1 MSNQVLPWFVFN
13 VFVVVM
19 LALDLGVFHRK
30 AHVIGIKESLVWSA
44 VWIALALLFNL
55 GIYFWRGPE
64 TALEFLTG
72 YLIERSLS
80 IDNIFVFLVVFS
92 YFRVSSLYQHKV
104 LFWGILGAM
113 IMRVIFIIAG
123 VALIQK
129 FHWIIYIFGAFL
141 ILTGIKMALQRD
153 KQIHP
158 ERNPVLR
165 VFRRLMPVSDDYE
178 YGKFFVKRAGRYL
191 ATPLFIVLLVVETTD
206 VIFAADSIPA
216 ILAITLDPFIV
227 YTSNVFAILG
237 LRALYFTL
245 AGIMSLCI
253 SLHYGLSA
261 ILVFVGIK
269 MLLADIYKIPVGIAL
284 GVVAGL
290 LTISVIA
297 CMFRPRKEEICPVN
311 PQVQEREPDPARQS
325 KGEP

>member
-1 MSNQVLPWFVFN
+1 MSNQILPWLAFN
-13 VFVVVM
+13 IFVVVM

-30 AHVIGIKESLVWSA
+30 AHVIGIRESLVWSA

-55 GIYFWRGPE
+55 GIYFWRGPD

-80 IDNIFVFLVVFS
+80 IDNIFVFLLVFS

-129 FHWIIYIFGAFL
+129 FNWIIYIFGAFL
-141 ILTGIKMALQRD
+141 ILTGIKMAWQRD
-153 KQIHP
+153 KQIRP

-178 YGKFFVKRAGRYL
+178 DGKFFVKRAGRYL

-206 VIFAADSIPA
+206 LIFAADSIPA

-245 AGIMSLCI
+245 AGIMRLCLSI
-253 SLHYGLSA
+253 HYGLSA
-261 ILVFVGIK
+261 ILVFVGMK
-269 MLLADIYKIPVGIAL
+269 MLLSDIYKIPVGIAL

-297 CMFRPRKEEICPVN
+297 CMVRPRKEEICPVN
-311 PQVQEREPDPARQS
+311 PPVQEREPEPAPQS

>member
-1 MSNQVLPWFVFN
+1 MSNEVLPWFAFN
-13 VFVVVM
+13 IFVVVM

-30 AHVIGIKESLVWSA
+30 AHVIGIRESLVWSA
-44 VWIALALLFNL
+44 VWVAMALLFNL

-129 FHWIIYIFGAFL
+129 FNWIIYIFGAFL

-178 YGKFFVKRAGRYL
+178 DGKFFVKRAGRYL

-269 MLLADIYKIPVGIAL
+269 MLLADICKIPIGIAL
-284 GVVAGL
+284 GVIAGL

-297 CMFRPRKEEICPVN
+297 CMFRPRKEEIAPVN
-311 PQVQEREPDPARQS
+311 PPGQGWEPDPAHQN
-325 KGEP
+325 KGDP

>member
-1 MSNQVLPWFVFN
+1 MSNQVLPWFAFN
-13 VFVVVM
+13 IFVVVM

-30 AHVIGIKESLVWSA
+30 AHVIEIKESLVWSA

-55 GIYFWRGPE
+55 GIYFWSGPE

-129 FHWIIYIFGAFL
+129 FNWIIYIFGAFL

-165 VFRRLMPVSDDYE
+165 VFRRLMPVSEDYE
-178 YGKFFVKRAGRYL
+178 NGKFFVKRAGRYL

-216 ILAITLDPFIV
+216 IFAITLDPFIV

-245 AGIMSLCI
+245 AGIMRLCLSI
-253 SLHYGLSA
+253 HYGLSA

-297 CMFRPRKEEICPVN
+297 CMFRPRKEEIAPVN
-311 PQVQEREPDPARQS
+311 PPVREREPEPARQS

>member
-1 MSNQVLPWFVFN
+1 MSNQVLPWFAFN

-44 VWIALALLFNL
+44 VWIVLALLFNL

-129 FHWIIYIFGAFL
+129 FNWIIYIFGAFL

-178 YGKFFVKRAGRYL
+178 DGKFFVKRAGRYL

-269 MLLADIYKIPVGIAL
+269 MLLADIYKIPIGIAL

-297 CMFRPRKEEICPVN
+297 CMFRPRKEEIAPVN
-311 PQVQEREPDPARQS
+311 PPGQEWEPDPAHQS
-325 KGEP
+325 KGDP